1 MGGMMDGS
9 MDEDEMMEKM
19 EAMGMGG
26 GGATRGP
33 NEKNVA
39 PTQPL
44 L

>member
-26 GGATRGP
+26 GASP
-33 NEKNVA
+33 PPPPYLA
-39 PTQPL
+39 PI
-44 L
+44 